1 MSYVRD
7 MLNREEANTKE
18 LEEILNNENIKK
30 IVLRAN
36 KHLDNDTILSLRGTK
51 ALVLEDMSNTDKEY
65 DNRTSWGELLLS
77 AHDRPMGINVTT
89 WSSLIRNA
97 VDVLKPQI
105 SFVCSVFPD
114 ADEFKA
120 TFNDAVKNICEE
132 IDFKLNSNCP
142 RRLFKEA
149 EETDLIHSTV
159 YMSNKNHF
167 IPIITDENGIV
178 WGFCAVYTGEV
189 IVMLEALL
197 DTIYTLTTE
206 YTQYQDNKDEFPHHT
221 MVITY
226 INREDI
232 ADGMHRATAEELN
245 EIDTEVASIDEEVQR
260 LSMAKDLILLQ
271 SKVSKLSTTLLEIYA
286 DINDIQEKYNLP
298 TADEILKNK

>member
-7 MLNREEANTKE
+7 MLNREGANTKE

-77 AHDRPMGINVTT
+77 AHARPMRINVTT

-105 SFVCSVFPD
+105 SFVCSVFSD

-159 YMSNKNHF
+159 YMGNKNHF

-232 ADGMHRATAEELN
+232 TDGMHRATAEELN
-245 EIDTEVASIDEEVQR
+245 EIDTEVASIGEEMQK
-260 LSMAKDLILLQ
+260 LEMTKDLIKVQ
-271 SKVSKLSTTLLEIYA
+271 SKLMQITTLVQQVYA
-286 DINDIQEKYNLP
+286 DVNDIQEKYNLP
-298 TADEILKNK
+298 KVDDILGIK

>member
-1 MSYVRD
+1 MSYVKD
-7 MLNREEANTKE
+7 MLKTEEQRNKE

-65 DNRTSWGELLLS
+65 DNRESWGELLLS

-232 ADGMHRATAEELN
+232 VEGQNKMSSAELN
-245 EIDTEVASIDEEVQR
+245 EIDTEVASIDEEMQK
-260 LSMAKDLILLQ
+260 LEMTKDLIKVQ
-271 SKVSKLSTTLLEIYA
+271 SKLMQITTLVQQVYA
-286 DINDIQEKYNLP
+286 DVNDIQEKYNLP
-298 TADEILKNK
+298 TVDDILGIK

>member
-7 MLNREEANTKE
+7 MLNREGANTKE
-18 LEEILNNENIKK
+18 LEEILNNKNIKK

-105 SFVCSVFPD
+105 SFVCSVFSD

-206 YTQYQDNKDEFPHHT
+206 STQYQDNKDEFPHHT

-245 EIDTEVASIDEEVQR
+245 EIDTEVASIDEEMQK
-260 LSMAKDLILLQ
+260 LEMTKDLIKVQ
-271 SKVSKLSTTLLEIYA
+271 SKLMQITTLVQQVYA
-286 DINDIQEKYNLP
+286 DVNDIQEKYNLP
-298 TADEILKNK
+298 KVDDILGIK

>member
-7 MLNREEANTKE
+7 MLNREGANTKE

-89 WSSLIRNA
+89 WSSLTRNA

-105 SFVCSVFPD
+105 SFVCSVFSD

-232 ADGMHRATAEELN
+232 TDDMHRATAEELN
-245 EIDTEVASIDEEVQR
+245 EIDTEVASVDEEMQK
-260 LSMAKDLILLQ
+260 LEMTKDLIKVQ
-271 SKVSKLSTTLLEIYA
+271 SKLMQITTLVQQVYA
-286 DINDIQEKYNLP
+286 DVNDIQEKYNLP
-298 TADEILKNK
+298 TVDDILGIK

>member
-7 MLNREEANTKE
+7 MLNREGANTKE

-30 IVLRAN
+30 IILRAN

-77 AHDRPMGINVTT
+77 AHNRPMRINVTT

-105 SFVCSVFPD
+105 SFVCSVFSD

-232 ADGMHRATAEELN
+232 TDGMHRATAEELN
-245 EIDTEVASIDEEVQR
+245 EIDTEVASIDEEMQK
-260 LSMAKDLILLQ
+260 LEMTKDLIKVQ
-271 SKVSKLSTTLLEIYA
+271 SKLMQITTLVQQVYA
-286 DINDIQEKYNLP
+286 DVNDIQEKYNLP
-298 TADEILKNK
+298 KVDDILGIK

>member
-232 ADGMHRATAEELN
+232 ADGMHKATAEELN
-245 EIDTEVASIDEEVQR
+245 EIDTEVASIDEEMQK
-260 LSMAKDLILLQ
+260 LEMTKDLIKVQ
-271 SKVSKLSTTLLEIYA
+271 SKLMQITTLVQQVYA
-286 DINDIQEKYNLP
+286 DVNDIQEKYNLP
-298 TADEILKNK
+298 TVDDILGIK

>member
-1 MSYVRD
+1 MNY
-7 MLNREEANTKE
+7 
-18 LEEILNNENIKK
+18 KK
-30 IVLRAN
+30 ITA
-36 KHLDNDTILSLRGTK
+36 
-51 ALVLEDMSNTDKEY
+51 AL
-65 DNRTSWGELLLS
+65 
-77 AHDRPMGINVTT
+77 
-89 WSSLIRNA
+89 LIA
-97 VDVLKPQI
+97 AMTVP
-105 SFVCSVFPD
+105 FGACS
-114 ADEFKA
+114 
-120 TFNDAVKNICEE
+120 
-132 IDFKLNSNCP
+132 
-142 RRLFKEA
+142 KEA

-206 YTQYQDNKDEFPHHT
+206 STQYQDNKDEFPHHT

-245 EIDTEVASIDEEVQR
+245 EIDTEVASIDEEMQK
-260 LSMAKDLILLQ
+260 LEMTKDLIKVQ
-271 SKVSKLSTTLLEIYA
+271 SKLMQITTLVQQVYA
-286 DINDIQEKYNLP
+286 DVNDIQEKYNLP
-298 TADEILKNK
+298 KVDDILGIK

>member
-1 MSYVRD
+1 MSYVKD
-7 MLNREEANTKE
+7 MLKTEEQRNKE

-36 KHLDNDTILSLRGTK
+36 KHLDNATILSLRGTK

-65 DNRTSWGELLLS
+65 DNRESWGELLLS

-132 IDFKLNSNCP
+132 VDFKLNSNCP

-226 INREDI
+226 INREDMV
-232 ADGMHRATAEELN
+232 DGQNRVSAEDVDDIKSEINCIN
-245 EIDTEVASIDEEVQR
+245 EEIQE

-271 SKVSKLSTTLLEIYA
+271 SKVSKLATSLLEIYA

-298 TADEILKNK
+298 TADEVLNNK

>member
-65 DNRTSWGELLLS
+65 DNRESWGELLLS

-232 ADGMHRATAEELN
+232 VDGMHRATAEELN
-245 EIDTEVASIDEEVQR
+245 EIDTEVASIDEEMQK
-260 LSMAKDLILLQ
+260 LEMTKDLIKVQ
-271 SKVSKLSTTLLEIYA
+271 SKLMQITTLVQQVYA
-286 DINDIQEKYNLP
+286 DVNDIQEKYNLP
-298 TADEILKNK
+298 TVDDILGIK

>member
-7 MLNREEANTKE
+7 MLNKEEANTKE

-232 ADGMHRATAEELN
+232 TDGMHRATAEELN
-245 EIDTEVASIDEEVQR
+245 EIDTEVASIDEEMQK
-260 LSMAKDLILLQ
+260 LEMTKDLIKVQ
-271 SKVSKLSTTLLEIYA
+271 SKLMQITTLVQQVYA
-286 DINDIQEKYNLP
+286 DVNDIQEKYNLP
-298 TADEILKNK
+298 TVDDILGIK

>member
-232 ADGMHRATAEELN
+232 VDGMHRATAEELN
-245 EIDTEVASIDEEVQR
+245 EIDTEVASIDEEMQK
-260 LSMAKDLILLQ
+260 LEMTKDLIKVQ
-271 SKVSKLSTTLLEIYA
+271 SKLMQITTLVQQVYA
-286 DINDIQEKYNLP
+286 DVNDIQEKYNLP
-298 TADEILKNK
+298 TVDDILGIK

>member
-7 MLNREEANTKE
+7 MLNREGANTKE
-18 LEEILNNENIKK
+18 LEEILNNKNIKK

-51 ALVLEDMSNTDKEY
+51 ALVLEDMSNT

-105 SFVCSVFPD
+105 SFVCSVFSD

-206 YTQYQDNKDEFPHHT
+206 STQYQDNKDEFPHHT

-245 EIDTEVASIDEEVQR
+245 EIDTEVASIDEEMQK
-260 LSMAKDLILLQ
+260 LEMTKDLIKVQ
-271 SKVSKLSTTLLEIYA
+271 SKLMQITTLVQQVYA
-286 DINDIQEKYNLP
+286 DVNDIQEKYNLP
-298 TADEILKNK
+298 KVDDILGIK

>member
-114 ADEFKA
+114 ADEFKT

-197 DTIYTLTTE
+197 DTIYTLTAE

-245 EIDTEVASIDEEVQR
+245 EIDTEVASIDEEMQK
-260 LSMAKDLILLQ
+260 LEMTKDLIKVQ
-271 SKVSKLSTTLLEIYA
+271 SKLMQITTLVQQVYA
-286 DINDIQEKYNLP
+286 DVNDIQEKYNLP
-298 TADEILKNK
+298 TVDDILGIK

>member
-232 ADGMHRATAEELN
+232 VDGMHKATAEELN
-245 EIDTEVASIDEEVQR
+245 EIDTEVASIDEEMQK
-260 LSMAKDLILLQ
+260 LEMTKDLIKVQ
-271 SKVSKLSTTLLEIYA
+271 SKLMQITTLVQQVYA
-286 DINDIQEKYNLP
+286 DVNDIQEKYNLP
-298 TADEILKNK
+298 TVDDILGIK

>member
-232 ADGMHRATAEELN
+232 TDGMHRATAEELN
-245 EIDTEVASIDEEVQR
+245 EIDTEVASIDEEMQK
-260 LSMAKDLILLQ
+260 LEMTKDLIKVQ
-271 SKVSKLSTTLLEIYA
+271 SKLMQITTLVQQVYA
-286 DINDIQEKYNLP
+286 DVNDIQEKYNLP
-298 TADEILKNK
+298 TVDDILGIK